1 MRSIWKGSI
10 TFSLVSIPIKVFNAI
25 ETSEKISFNQLHAGD
40 CLGPIGQK
48 KQCKKC
54 DVTVTNDEIVKGY
67 KAEKEKYVVVTPE
80 EIASIT
86 PESNEAIEII
96 GFIKP
101 EEIPTTYFDASYFA
115 APNGPAAERSYALL
129 REVMNRTGR
138 IGIAKVILREREDL
152 IAISPNGDGL
162 MIQKLHYRHEVRSV
176 AEVPGIISTQATPQ
190 DNELQLATT
199 LVEQMVTTF
208 NQIDTTDH
216 FHAAL
221 KQMLDAKV
229 AGETITTTGEVRK
242 PAPVIDI
249 MSALQASLKVQAT
262 RVEQE
267 TTASPLTLVAPDSAT
282 PKTRR
287 KRPVAA

>member
-54 DVTVTNDEIVKGY
+54 DLTVTNDEIVKGY
-67 KAEKEKYVVVTPE
+67 QHEKEKYVLVAPE

-115 APNGPAAERSYALL
+115 APNGPAAEKSYALL

-162 MIQKLHYRHEVRSV
+162 MIQKLHYRHEVRS
-176 AEVPGIISTQATPQ
+176 AADVPGISNQATPQ
-190 DNELQLATT
+190 DNELQL
-199 LVEQMVTTF
+199 VW
-208 NQIDTTDH
+208 
-216 FHAAL
+216 
-221 KQMLDAKV
+221 
-229 AGETITTTGEVRK
+229 VR
-242 PAPVIDI
+242 
-249 MSALQASLKVQAT
+249 S
-262 RVEQE
+262 
-267 TTASPLTLVAPDSAT
+267 
-282 PKTRR
+282 
-287 KRPVAA
+287 

>member
-25 ETSEKISFNQLHAGD
+25 ETSEKISFNQLHAGA

-67 KAEKEKYVVVTPE
+67 QHEKEKYVLVAPE
-80 EIASIT
+80 EIAKIT
-86 PESNEAIEII
+86 PESSEAIEII

-115 APNGPAAERSYALL
+115 APNGQAAERSYALL
-129 REVMNRTGR
+129 REVMKRSGR
-138 IGIAKVILREREDL
+138 IGVGKVILREREDL
-152 IAISPNGDGL
+152 ITISPNGDGL

-176 AEVPGIISTQATPQ
+176 VDVPGISSQATPQ

-208 NQIDTTDH
+208 DQIDTTDH

-221 KQMLDAKV
+221 KEMLDAKV

-242 PAPVIDI
+242 PAAVIDI
-249 MSALQASLKVQAT
+249 MTALQASLKVQAN

-267 TTASPLTLVAPDSAT
+267 PTASPLTLVAPENGT

-287 KRPVAA
+287 KRQAAA

>member
-54 DVTVTNDEIVKGY
+54 DLTVTNDEIVKGY
-67 KAEKEKYVVVTPE
+67 QHEKEKYVLVAPE

-129 REVMNRTGR
+129 REVMKRSGR

-152 IAISPNGDGL
+152 ITISPNGDGL

-176 AEVPGIISTQATPQ
+176 SDVPGISSQATPQ

-208 NQIDTTDH
+208 DQIDTTDH

-221 KQMLDAKV
+221 KQMLDGKV
-229 AGETITTTGEVRK
+229 SGETIITTGEVRK

-249 MSALQASLKVQAT
+249 MSALQASLKVQAN
-262 RVEQE
+262 REQQE
-267 TTASPLTLVAPDSAT
+267 TTASPLTLVAPDSGT

-287 KRPVAA
+287 KRQVAA

>member
-67 KAEKEKYVVVTPE
+67 QHEKDKYVLVAPE

-129 REVMNRTGR
+129 REVMNRSGR

-152 IAISPNGDGL
+152 ITISPNGDGL

-176 AEVPGIISTQATPQ
+176 SDVPGISSQATPQ

-208 NQIDTTDH
+208 DQIDTTDH

-221 KQMLDAKV
+221 KEMLDAKV
-229 AGETITTTGEVRK
+229 AGETITTTGEVRR

-249 MSALQASLKVQAT
+249 MSALQASLKVQAN

-267 TTASPLTLVAPDSAT
+267 PTASPLTLVAPENGT
-282 PKTRR
+282 TKTRR
-287 KRPVAA
+287 KRQAAA

>member
-54 DVTVTNDEIVKGY
+54 DLTVTNDEIVKGY
-67 KAEKEKYVVVTPE
+67 QHEKEKYVLVAPE

-129 REVMNRTGR
+129 REVMNRSGR

-152 IAISPNGDGL
+152 ITISPNGDGL

-176 AEVPGIISTQATPQ
+176 SDVPGISSQATPQ

-208 NQIDTTDH
+208 DQIDTTDH

-221 KQMLDAKV
+221 KEMLDAKV

-242 PAPVIDI
+242 PAAVIDI
-249 MSALQASLKVQAT
+249 MTALQASLKVQAN

-267 TTASPLTLVAPDSAT
+267 PTASPLTLVAPKNGT

-287 KRPVAA
+287 KRQAAA

>member
-54 DVTVTNDEIVKGY
+54 DLTVTNDEIVKGY
-67 KAEKEKYVVVTPE
+67 QHEKEKYVLVAPE

-129 REVMNRTGR
+129 REVMKRSGR

-152 IAISPNGDGL
+152 ITISPNGDGL

-176 AEVPGIISTQATPQ
+176 SDVPGISSQATPQ

-208 NQIDTTDH
+208 DQIDTTDH

-221 KQMLDAKV
+221 KEMLDAKV

-242 PAPVIDI
+242 PAAVIDI
-249 MSALQASLKVQAT
+249 MTALQASLKVQAN

-267 TTASPLTLVAPDSAT
+267 PTASPLTLVAPENGT
-282 PKTRR
+282 TKTRR
-287 KRPVAA
+287 KRQAAA

>member
-67 KAEKEKYVVVTPE
+67 QHEKDKYVLVAPE

-115 APNGPAAERSYALL
+115 APNGPAAEKSYALL

-152 IAISPNGDGL
+152 ITISPNGDGL

-176 AEVPGIISTQATPQ
+176 SDVPGISGQATPQ

-208 NQIDTTDH
+208 DQIDTTDH

-221 KQMLDAKV
+221 KEMLDTKV

-249 MSALQASLKVQAT
+249 MSALQASLKVQAN
-262 RVEQE
+262 REQQE
-267 TTASPLTLVAPDSAT
+267 TTASPLTLVAPDSGT

-287 KRPVAA
+287 KRQVAA

>member
-54 DVTVTNDEIVKGY
+54 DLTVTNDEIVKGY
-67 KAEKEKYVVVTPE
+67 QHEKEKYVLVAPE

-129 REVMNRTGR
+129 REVMNRSGR

-152 IAISPNGDGL
+152 ITISPNGDGL

-176 AEVPGIISTQATPQ
+176 SDVPGISSQATPQ

-208 NQIDTTDH
+208 DQIDTTDH

-249 MSALQASLKVQAT
+249 VSALQASLKVQGT
-262 RVEQE
+262 RVQQE
-267 TTASPLTLVAPDSAT
+267 TTASSLTLVAPGSAT

-287 KRPVAA
+287 KRQVA

>member
-54 DVTVTNDEIVKGY
+54 DLTVTNDEIVKGY
-67 KAEKEKYVVVTPE
+67 QHEKDKYVLVAPE

-129 REVMNRTGR
+129 REVMKRSGR
-138 IGIAKVILREREDL
+138 IGVAKVILREREDL
-152 IAISPNGDGL
+152 ITISPNGDGL

-176 AEVPGIISTQATPQ
+176 SDVPGISSQATPQ
-190 DNELQLATT
+190 ANELQLATT

-208 NQIDTTDH
+208 DQIDTTDH

-221 KQMLDAKV
+221 KEMLDAKV

-249 MSALQASLKVQAT
+249 MSALQASLKVQAN
-262 RVEQE
+262 REQQE
-267 TTASPLTLVAPDSAT
+267 TTASPLTLVVPDSGT

-287 KRPVAA
+287 KRQVAA

>member
-1 MRSIWKGSI
+1 MKHTFTSISKNSI
-10 TFSLVSIPIKVFNAI
+10 TNSHITNPIKDINAI
-25 ETSEKISFNQLHAGD
+25 ETSEKISFNQLHAGN

-67 KAEKEKYVVVTPE
+67 QHEKEKYVLVAPE

-129 REVMNRTGR
+129 REVMKRSRR

-152 IAISPNGDGL
+152 ITISPNANGL
-162 MIQKLHYRHEVRSV
+162 MIQKLHYSH
-176 AEVPGIISTQATPQ
+176 
-190 DNELQLATT
+190 
-199 LVEQMVTTF
+199 
-208 NQIDTTDH
+208 
-216 FHAAL
+216 
-221 KQMLDAKV
+221 
-229 AGETITTTGEVRK
+229 
-242 PAPVIDI
+242 
-249 MSALQASLKVQAT
+249 
-262 RVEQE
+262 
-267 TTASPLTLVAPDSAT
+267 
-282 PKTRR
+282 
-287 KRPVAA
+287 

>member
-54 DVTVTNDEIVKGY
+54 DLTVTNDEIVKGY
-67 KAEKEKYVVVTPE
+67 QHEKDKYVLVAPE

-129 REVMNRTGR
+129 REVMNRSGR

-152 IAISPNGDGL
+152 ITISPNGDGL

-176 AEVPGIISTQATPQ
+176 SDVPGISSQATPQ

-208 NQIDTTDH
+208 DQIDTTDH

-229 AGETITTTGEVRK
+229 SGETITTTGEVRK
-242 PAPVIDI
+242 PAPVNDI
-249 MSALQASLKVQAT
+249 MSALQASLKVQAN
-262 RVEQE
+262 REQQE
-267 TTASPLTLVAPDSAT
+267 TTASPLTLVAPDSGT

-287 KRPVAA
+287 KGQVAA

>member
-54 DVTVTNDEIVKGY
+54 DTSVTNDEIVKGY
-67 KAEKEKYVVVTPE
+67 QHEKDKYVVVAPE

-101 EEIPTTYFDASYFA
+101 EEIPTAYFDASYFA

-129 REVMNRTGR
+129 REVMKRSR
-138 IGIAKVILREREDL
+138 KVGIAKVILREREDL
-152 IAISPNGDGL
+152 ITILPQRRWPDAPKATLQPRGSQRGRCSGIFQSNHAPRPNCNWPPRSSSRWSPRL
-162 MIQKLHYRHEVRSV
+162 TK
-176 AEVPGIISTQATPQ
+176 ST
-190 DNELQLATT
+190 LR
-199 LVEQMVTTF
+199 TTF
-208 NQIDTTDH
+208 
-216 FHAAL
+216 
-221 KQMLDAKV
+221 
-229 AGETITTTGEVRK
+229 
-242 PAPVIDI
+242 
-249 MSALQASLKVQAT
+249 
-262 RVEQE
+262 
-267 TTASPLTLVAPDSAT
+267 TLP
-282 PKTRR
+282 
-287 KRPVAA
+287 

>member
-67 KAEKEKYVVVTPE
+67 QHEKDKYVLVAPE

-115 APNGPAAERSYALL
+115 APNGPAAEKSYALL
-129 REVMNRTGR
+129 REVMNRSGR

-162 MIQKLHYRHEVRSV
+162 MIQKLHYRREVRSV
-176 AEVPGIISTQATPQ
+176 GDVPGISNQAAPQ

-208 NQIDTTDH
+208 DQIDTTDH

-221 KQMLDAKV
+221 KEMLDAKV
-229 AGETITTTGEVRK
+229 AGETINTTGEVRK

-249 MSALQASLKVQAT
+249 MSALQASLKVQAKP
-262 RVEQE
+262 VQQE
-267 TTASPLTLVAPDSAT
+267 TTASPLTLVAPESGA

-287 KRPVAA
+287 RRQVAA

>member
-25 ETSEKISFNQLHAGD
+25 ETSEKISFNQLHAGE

-54 DVTVTNDEIVKGY
+54 DSTVTNEEIVKGY
-67 KAEKEKYVVVTPE
+67 QHEKDKYVVVAPE

-101 EEIPTTYFDASYFA
+101 EEIPTAYFDASYFA

-129 REVMNRTGR
+129 REVMKRSGR

-152 IAISPNGDGL
+152 ITISPNGDGL
-162 MIQKLHYRHEVRSV
+162 MIQKLHYSHEIRSV
-176 AEVPGIISTQATPQ
+176 ADVPGISNQTTLQ

-199 LVEQMVTTF
+199 LVEQMLTTF
-208 NQIDTTDH
+208 DQIDTTDH

-221 KQMLDAKV
+221 KEMLDAKV
-229 AGETITTTGEVRK
+229 AGETIETTGQVRK

-249 MSALQASLKVQAT
+249 MSALQASLKAQAN
-262 RVEQE
+262 RAEE
-267 TTASPLTLVAPDSAT
+267 TTTSSLTLVAPESST

-287 KRPVAA
+287 KRQVAA

>member
-54 DVTVTNDEIVKGY
+54 DLTVTNDEIVKGY
-67 KAEKEKYVVVTPE
+67 QHEKEKYVLVAPE

-129 REVMNRTGR
+129 REVMKRSGR

-152 IAISPNGDGL
+152 ITISPNGDGL

-176 AEVPGIISTQATPQ
+176 VDVPGISNQATPQ

-208 NQIDTTDH
+208 DQIDTTDH

-221 KQMLDAKV
+221 KEMLDAKV

-242 PAPVIDI
+242 PAAVIDI
-249 MSALQASLKVQAT
+249 MTALQASLKVQAN

-267 TTASPLTLVAPDSAT
+267 PTASPLTLVAPENGT
-282 PKTRR
+282 TKTRR
-287 KRPVAA
+287 KRQAAA

>member
-54 DVTVTNDEIVKGY
+54 DLTVTNDEIVKGY
-67 KAEKEKYVVVTPE
+67 QHEKEKYVLVAPE

-129 REVMNRTGR
+129 REVMKRTGR

-152 IAISPNGDGL
+152 ITIVPNGNGL
-162 MIQKLHYRHEVRSV
+162 MIQKLRYRHEIRNV
-176 AEVPGIISTQATPQ
+176 ADVPGISNQASLQ

-199 LVEQMVTTF
+199 LVEQMLTTF
-208 NQIDTTDH
+208 DQIDTTDH
-216 FHAAL
+216 FHTAL
-221 KQMLDAKV
+221 KEMLDAKV

-249 MSALQASLKVQAT
+249 MSALQASLKVQET
-262 RVEQE
+262 RVQQE
-267 TTASPLTLVAPDSAT
+267 TTASSLTLVAPGSAT

-287 KRPVAA
+287 KRQVA

>member
-67 KAEKEKYVVVTPE
+67 QHEKEKYVLVAPE

-129 REVMNRTGR
+129 REVMKQSGR

-152 IAISPNGDGL
+152 ITISPNGDGL

-176 AEVPGIISTQATPQ
+176 SDVPGISSQATPQ
-190 DNELQLATT
+190 DNELQLAAT

-208 NQIDTTDH
+208 DQIDTTDH

-221 KQMLDAKV
+221 KEMLDAKV

-249 MSALQASLKVQAT
+249 MSALQASLKVQAN

-267 TTASPLTLVAPDSAT
+267 TTASPLTLVAPESGT

-287 KRPVAA
+287 KRQVAA

>member
-54 DVTVTNDEIVKGY
+54 DLTVTNDEIVKGY
-67 KAEKEKYVVVTPE
+67 QHEKEKYVLVAPE

-115 APNGPAAERSYALL
+115 APNGPAAEKSYALL

-176 AEVPGIISTQATPQ
+176 GDVPGISNQATPQ

-208 NQIDTTDH
+208 DQIDTTDH

-221 KQMLDAKV
+221 KEMLDAKV
-229 AGETITTTGEVRK
+229 AGETITTTGEVRR

-249 MSALQASLKVQAT
+249 MSALQASLKVQAN
-262 RVEQE
+262 RVQQE
-267 TTASPLTLVAPDSAT
+267 TTSSPLTLVAPDSGT

-287 KRPVAA
+287 KRQVAA

>member
-54 DVTVTNDEIVKGY
+54 DLTVTNDEIVKGY
-67 KAEKEKYVVVTPE
+67 QHEKEKYVIVAPE

-86 PESNEAIEII
+86 PESSEAIEII

-129 REVMNRTGR
+129 REVMNRSGR

-152 IAISPNGDGL
+152 ITISPNGDGL

-176 AEVPGIISTQATPQ
+176 SDVPGISSQATPQ

-208 NQIDTTDH
+208 DQIDTTDH

-221 KQMLDAKV
+221 KEMLDAKV

-249 MSALQASLKVQAT
+249 MTALQASLKVQAN
-262 RVEQE
+262 RVQPE
-267 TTASPLTLVAPDSAT
+267 TTASSLTLVAPEGDT
-282 PKTRR
+282 RKTRR
-287 KRPVAA
+287 KRQVAA

>member
-54 DVTVTNDEIVKGY
+54 DLTVTNDEIVKGY
-67 KAEKEKYVVVTPE
+67 QHEKEKYVLVAPE

-129 REVMNRTGR
+129 REVMKRTGR

-152 IAISPNGDGL
+152 ITIVPNGNGL
-162 MIQKLHYRHEVRSV
+162 MIQKLHYRHEIRNV
-176 AEVPGIISTQATPQ
+176 ADVPGISNQASLQ

-199 LVEQMVTTF
+199 LVEQMLTTF
-208 NQIDTTDH
+208 DQIDTTDH
-216 FHAAL
+216 FHTAL
-221 KQMLDAKV
+221 KEMLDAKV
-229 AGETITTTGEVRK
+229 AGEMITTTGEVRK

-249 MSALQASLKVQAT
+249 MSALQASLKVQET
-262 RVEQE
+262 RVQQE
-267 TTASPLTLVAPDSAT
+267 TTASSLTLVAPGSAT

-287 KRPVAA
+287 KRQVA

>member
-25 ETSEKISFNQLHAGD
+25 ETSEKISFNQLHSGD

-67 KAEKEKYVVVTPE
+67 QHEKDKYVLVAPE

-101 EEIPTTYFDASYFA
+101 EEIPTAYFDASYFA

-129 REVMNRTGR
+129 REVMNRSGR

-152 IAISPNGDGL
+152 ITISPNGDGL

-176 AEVPGIISTQATPQ
+176 ADVPGLSNQATPQ

-208 NQIDTTDH
+208 DQIDTTDH

-249 MSALQASLKVQAT
+249 MSALQASLKVQAN
-262 RVEQE
+262 REQQE
-267 TTASPLTLVAPDSAT
+267 TTASPLTLVAPDSGT

-287 KRPVAA
+287 KRQVAA

>member
-54 DVTVTNDEIVKGY
+54 DLTVTNDEIVKGY
-67 KAEKEKYVVVTPE
+67 QHEKEKYVLVAPE

-129 REVMNRTGR
+129 REVMKRTGR

-152 IAISPNGDGL
+152 ITIVPNGNGL
-162 MIQKLHYRHEVRSV
+162 MIQKLHYRHEIRNV
-176 AEVPGIISTQATPQ
+176 ADVPGISNQASLQ

-199 LVEQMVTTF
+199 LVEQMLTTF
-208 NQIDTTDH
+208 DQIDTTDH
-216 FHAAL
+216 FHTAL
-221 KQMLDAKV
+221 KEMLDAKV

-249 MSALQASLKVQAT
+249 MSALQASLKVHET
-262 RVEQE
+262 RVQQE
-267 TTASPLTLVAPDSAT
+267 TTASSLTLVAPGSAT

-287 KRPVAA
+287 KRQVA

>member
-67 KAEKEKYVVVTPE
+67 QHEKEKYVLVAPE

-129 REVMNRTGR
+129 GEVMKRSGR

-152 IAISPNGDGL
+152 ITISPNGDGL

-176 AEVPGIISTQATPQ
+176 ADVPGISSQATPQ
-190 DNELQLATT
+190 DNELQLATM

-208 NQIDTTDH
+208 DQIDTTDH

-221 KQMLDAKV
+221 KEMLDAKV
-229 AGETITTTGEVRK
+229 AGETITTGEVRK

-249 MSALQASLKVQAT
+249 MSALQASLKVQAN

-267 TTASPLTLVAPDSAT
+267 PTASPLTLVAPENGT

-287 KRPVAA
+287 KRQAAA

>member
-25 ETSEKISFNQLHAGD
+25 ETSEKISFNQLHAGN

-54 DVTVTNDEIVKGY
+54 DLTVTNDEIVKGY
-67 KAEKEKYVVVTPE
+67 QHEKEKYVLVAPE

-129 REVMNRTGR
+129 REVMKRSGR

-152 IAISPNGDGL
+152 ITISPNGDGL

-176 AEVPGIISTQATPQ
+176 VDVPGISNQATPQ

-208 NQIDTTDH
+208 DQIDTTDH

-221 KQMLDAKV
+221 KEMLDAKV

-242 PAPVIDI
+242 PAAVIDI
-249 MSALQASLKVQAT
+249 MTALQASLKVQAN

-267 TTASPLTLVAPDSAT
+267 PTASPLTLVAPENGT
-282 PKTRR
+282 TKTRR
-287 KRPVAA
+287 KRQAAA

>member
-54 DVTVTNDEIVKGY
+54 DLTVTNDEIVKGY
-67 KAEKEKYVVVTPE
+67 QHEKEKYVLVAPE

-129 REVMNRTGR
+129 REVMKRSGR
-138 IGIAKVILREREDL
+138 IGIAKVILREREDV

-176 AEVPGIISTQATPQ
+176 ANVPGISNQAAPQ

-208 NQIDTTDH
+208 DQIDTTDH

-242 PAPVIDI
+242 PAAVIDI
-249 MSALQASLKVQAT
+249 MTALQASLKVQAN

-267 TTASPLTLVAPDSAT
+267 PTASPLTLVAPENGT
-282 PKTRR
+282 TKTRR
-287 KRPVAA
+287 KRQAAA